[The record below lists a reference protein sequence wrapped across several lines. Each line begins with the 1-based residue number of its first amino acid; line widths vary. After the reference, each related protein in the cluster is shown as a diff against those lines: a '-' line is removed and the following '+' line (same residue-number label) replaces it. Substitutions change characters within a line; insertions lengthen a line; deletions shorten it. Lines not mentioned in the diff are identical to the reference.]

1 MGELIPRV
9 FRAFQVKIPIG
20 IRGEIPIGITFTGE
34 IPIGFFRVS
43 FLRGKSLGF
52 FKGVK
57 SEKVYKTFL
66 LEVGRCPP
74 SQPRAKKTPIAAGQ
88 EKSANPREIC
98 SKFFKT
104 RTRLGAFPER

>member
-9 FRAFQVKIPIG
+9 FRAFQGKIPIG

-57 SEKVYKTFL
+57 SEKAYRIFP

-74 SQPRAKKTPIAAGQ
+74 SQPRGSGIHHARPPPRPGARKKRRLI
-88 EKSANPREIC
+88 R
-98 SKFFKT
+98 FF
-104 RTRLGAFPER
+104 PWI